1 MLKKVFF
8 LVLCICAVTVCTVC
22 AEGETDI
29 TQTGLDLLTSS
40 PAQETVYTAGEGS
53 VTYTPG
59 ANGQP
64 STLIFENATINGV
77 KPRVKYW
84 SYNDKTASLLLKGD
98 VDIVLKGNSKIDVS
112 KTDESAGASGLFV
125 FDGNVTI
132 KGDGT
137 LTVDNSK
144 VYTENY
150 APGSPVCIIGNYDD
164 FYGTTTGKLTIESG
178 NVNINT
184 VSGNNV
190 VCLDLHNDFNMSGG
204 NLIINGGTGS
214 IRSVIGDTNI
224 SGGRV
229 ECNNAT
235 NFGIYNYD
243 GDINLSNGAL
253 IEINEEDSN
262 YFGLQ
267 TGRTSYETGERHTK
281 GDIIVDGATVNIT
294 NSSVGIYTDN
304 EGSVNILDGEL
315 NIQTCDYGIFSSGD
329 MNMSGGNI
337 TIMANDTLGKQDGTV
352 GAYCVSGVIDGG
364 RVDISV
370 ENSSNEENPSVGAF
384 MYDNKLQIN
393 DGEVYLR
400 SQSSTGKMNY
410 GFYNGAG
417 VYVDINGGLVTV
429 QSNGQAFDIS
439 PDVSDY
445 PQNTI
450 TAAADFDGTMI
461 EEYKPEYI
469 ENYKYF
475 NIVPKG
481 FSVKFEN
488 GAAIIS
494 AGEEAKNVV
503 VIFAEYDL
511 DDRLISYDLKET
523 NLKVG
528 TNNTVKPDKFAPKEE
543 NTKIMV
549 WNSMKD
555 MVPLSDAWVK

>member
-59 ANGQP
+59 SNGQP

-84 SYNDKTASLLLKGD
+84 SNKKTASLLVKGD
-98 VDIVLKGNSKIDVS
+98 VDIVLKGNSEIDVS

-144 VYTENY
+144 VDTKNY
-150 APGSPVCIIGNYDD
+150 APGSPVSIIGNYDD

-184 VSGNNV
+184 VNGKNV
-190 VCLDLHNDFNMSGG
+190 VCLALHNDFNMSGG
-204 NLIINGGTGS
+204 NLIINGGTSS

-229 ECNNAT
+229 ECNNST
-235 NFGIYNYD
+235 KFGIYNYD
-243 GDINLSNGAL
+243 GDIKLSNGAL
-253 IEINEEDSN
+253 VEINEEGSN

-294 NSSVGIYTDN
+294 SSSIGMYTVN
-304 EGSVNILDGEL
+304 GGSINILSGEL
-315 NIQTCDYGIFSSGD
+315 NIHNSDYGIFSSGD

-352 GAYCVSGVIDGG
+352 GAYCVSGVISGG
-364 RVDISV
+364 KIDISV
-370 ENSSNEENPSVGAF
+370 ENGSDEEGLPIGAF
-384 MYDNKLQIN
+384 MYDEGLQIN
-393 DGEVYLR
+393 NGEVILK
-400 SQSSTGKMNY
+400 SQSSTGKVNY
-410 GFYNGAG
+410 GFFNGAG
-417 VYVDINGGLVTV
+417 ICVDVNGGLVTV

-439 PDVSDY
+439 PDISDY
-445 PQNTI
+445 PRNTI
-450 TAAADFDGTMI
+450 TSATDFDGNMV

-481 FSVKFEN
+481 FSVKFED
-488 GAAIIS
+488 GTAIIS
-494 AGEEAKNVV
+494 AGEEVENVM

-511 DDRLISYDLKET
+511 NDRLISYDLKET
-523 NLKVG
+523 NLKIG

-543 NTKIMV
+543 HVKIMV
-549 WNSMKD
+549 WNSMND
-555 MVPLSDAWVK
+555 MVPLTDAWVK